1 MRDFSKVSP
10 SVWRS
15 KKFRK
20 LADDTAKLVYLYLLT
35 CPHGNS
41 AGCFDLD
48 PAYACTDLGVD
59 EKAYRKAINSL
70 CKVGLIEFDEDEN
83 TVFLINW
90 ATFNEPTNPKHAIG
104 LLAKLDSASS
114 ARLKLMAL
122 EDAWRSIEGKGFDN
136 SDALRKARDT
146 LSKAY
151 REALAPDQ
159 TRPDLDQKETE
170 TETDLDEGEE
180 EPPVKD
186 EIRPVVDHWNAMAKA
201 NGLSVVK
208 LLTDARR
215 KALKTRIDEAGGV
228 DQFRAAIDKVPQ
240 SSFLLGDNDRKWK
253 ADLDFILQPTS
264 FARLIEGKYHNQF
277 TPNGHHAGTPANTD
291 AFAVSWEDRIAFAR
305 DNRAWPAKWGPYPN
319 QPGCLVPAAL
329 VNPDDGKGWIDWKP
343 KGAS

>member
-70 CKVGLIEFDEDEN
+70 CKVGLIEFDEEEN

-90 ATFNEPTNPKHAIG
+90 TTFNEPTNPKHAIG
-104 LLAKLDSASS
+104 LLAKLDGASS
-114 ARLKLMAL
+114 TRLKMRAL

-136 SDALRKARDT
+136 SDSLRKAKDT

-151 REALAPDQ
+151 QEALAPDQ

-170 TETDLDEGEE
+170 TETDLDANEAG
-180 EPPVKD
+180 PPARDDLK
-186 EIRPVVDHWNAMAKA
+186 PVVDHWNAMAKTH
-201 NGLSVVK
+201 GLAVVK

-215 KALKTRIDEAGGV
+215 KALKARIEEVGGAGQFQVVIDE
-228 DQFRAAIDKVPQ
+228 VPK

-264 FARLIEGKYHNQF
+264 FARLIEGKYHGQL
-277 TPNGHHAGTPANTD
+277 TPNGHNSHETSAES
-291 AFAVSWEDRIAFAR
+291 FAVPWEDRIAFAR
-305 DNRAWPAKWGPYPN
+305 ENRAWPAKWGPYPN